1 MGSLSGWEFERKRA
15 RARIFRYSDAKEE
28 SAVGVVGVVT
38 MLEGIE

>member
-1 MGSLSGWEFERKRA
+1 MGFLSGWEVERKRA

-28 SAVGVVGVVT
+28 SAVGVVT